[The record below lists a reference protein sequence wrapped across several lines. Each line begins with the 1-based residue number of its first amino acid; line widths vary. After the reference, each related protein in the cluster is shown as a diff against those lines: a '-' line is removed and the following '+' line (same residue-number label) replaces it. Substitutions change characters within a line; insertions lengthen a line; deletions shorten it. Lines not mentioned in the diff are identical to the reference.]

1 MSRISANEEIFNAAK
16 QPYQDALNRSGYNHT
31 LEYSKPPESKQKN
44 RKKNIT
50 WFNPPFSLNVK
61 TNIGREFLSLV
72 DRAFP
77 PDNPLSK
84 LFNRQTVKVSYKRMP
99 NLSQAVAGH
108 NAKLLAG
115 GRQAEQLG
123 CNCIGGLPTCPV
135 DGNCQ
140 ATGVVYQASVTELGS
155 GQVETYTGTTARRFK
170 DRLYE
175 HNTNMNNE
183 TGRTETALS
192 AHIWSL
198 KDQGKQY
205 EVKWK
210 IRCRGSDYNPRTKK
224 CRICL
229 REKHFIMY
237 DRSGCSL
244 NKRSEVFNTCRHK
257 RTKLLENVKT

>member
-1 MSRISANEEIFNAAK
+1 M
-16 QPYQDALNRSGYNHT
+16 
-31 LEYSKPPESKQKN
+31 
-44 RKKNIT
+44 
-50 WFNPPFSLNVK
+50 
-61 TNIGREFLSLV
+61 
-72 DRAFP
+72 
-77 PDNPLSK
+77 
-84 LFNRQTVKVSYKRMP
+84 
-99 NLSQAVAGH
+99 
-108 NAKLLAG
+108 
-115 GRQAEQLG
+115 
-123 CNCIGGLPTCPV
+123 GGLPTCPV

-257 RTKLLENVKT
+257 RTKLLENVKTWVMYVIFFFWKFQFRYGNHCNFQQLMSFFPLPEDCMLVISLHETSL